1 MTAGAG
7 SRRSPLRAGVKA
19 GDEAFLFFFAFPD
32 DDCGFTFVEDDD
44 VVVNGEGDFFL
55 PAFFKTAGEGG
66 RADDESREM
75 EESTRAASAD
85 TVSPGVVPTQSL

>member
-1 MTAGAG
+1 MDKEALLEGMKAQAKNTAPIGWTI
-7 SRRSPLRAGVKA
+7 KI
-19 GDEAFLFFFAFPD
+19 
-32 DDCGFTFVEDDD
+32 VEDDD
-44 VVVNGEGDFFL
+44 VVVNGEGDLFL